1 MVRTK
6 VKCFGASDPGRVR
19 RNNEDAFHIDAERGI
34 FLVVDGIGGQA
45 AGEKAAEIA
54 LGRIRTR
61 LERQTGTTEQRVR
74 EAIANANKEILQAAR
89 ANPEWQGMACV
100 LTVAVIENGEAVV
113 GHVGDSRL
121 YQIRRGEIRKIT
133 HDHSP
138 VGEREDSGE
147 LTEAEAMRHPRRN
160 EVFRDVGSEDHTP
173 DDQDFIELQRIPFDG
188 DSALLLCSDGLSD
201 LVPSAEIRAAVERY
215 AGDPERAV
223 RELIEA
229 ANRAGG
235 KDNVTVLL
243 VEGEQFIATAA
254 PSGGRPSGP
263 AIAVPRRALV
273 ASRPAWFLYGL
284 ALAAGAAWFSR
295 GLWVPP
301 PVVIKPRVLAV
312 GQGAAYSTIAAAMA
326 EARDGDT
333 VDVMVGDYPE
343 QVRLKS
349 GVTVRSHVPREA
361 VLRAAPAAGGPA
373 PVGPGAAQ
381 RAAQGAAKGAG
392 QGAAQG
398 AAKGAAQAAAQ
409 GGAPAVAVWAQG
421 VKAARIEG
429 FQIVADPKAPLSPAV
444 LLENSQV
451 EVADL
456 DISGA
461 GVGVEIRGGAPSLV
475 GNAIHDCLA
484 EGVLVSG
491 EAAPW
496 ISHNS
501 FQRNKGAGLV
511 ARPGSKP
518 SLVGNV
524 FEKNTVD
531 LPPDVSNKRDFLIDA
546 PKARVREEVPRLRDE
561 APQGKKK

>member
-6 VKCFGASDPGRVR
+6 LKCFGASDPGRVR
-19 RNNEDAFHIDAERGI
+19 RNNEDAFHIDPDRGI

-54 LGRIRTR
+54 VDCLRKR
-61 LERQTGTTEQRVR
+61 LERQIGTADERVR
-74 EAIANANKEILQAAR
+74 EAIANANKAILQQAR

-100 LTVAVIENGEAVV
+100 LTVALLENGEAVV

-121 YQIRRGEIRKIT
+121 YLLRQGKIRKIT

-173 DDQDFIELQRIPFDG
+173 DDRDFIELRHIPFDA
-188 DSALLLCSDGLSD
+188 DSAMLLCSDGLSD
-201 LVPSAEIRAAVERY
+201 QVPAEDIRAAVERF
-215 AGDPERAV
+215 AGDPDRAV
-223 RELIEA
+223 RALIES

-243 VEGEQFIATAA
+243 VEGDQFAAPAATAPA
-254 PSGGRPSGP
+254 PP
-263 AIAVPRRALV
+263 ATPQPRRTIF

-284 ALAAGAAWFSR
+284 LLAAAAAWFSR
-295 GLWVPP
+295 SQWVPP
-301 PVVIKPRVLAV
+301 PVVIKQRVLAV
-312 GQGAAYSTIAAAMA
+312 GQKAQYSTIAAAMA

-333 VDVMVGDYPE
+333 VDVGVGDYPE
-343 QVRLKS
+343 QLLLKN
-349 GVTVRSHVPREA
+349 GVTVRSRIPREA
-361 VLRAAPAAGGPA
+361 VLRGIPGSTGPA
-373 PVGPGAAQ
+373 V
-381 RAAQGAAKGAG
+381 
-392 QGAAQG
+392 
-398 AAKGAAQAAAQ
+398 
-409 GGAPAVAVWAQG
+409 VAQG
-421 VKAARIEG
+421 VQRARIEG
-429 FQIVADPKAPLSPAV
+429 FQIVADPKMPLSPAV
-444 LLENSQV
+444 SLENAHV
-451 EVADL
+451 EVVDL

-461 GVGVEIRGGAPSLV
+461 GTGILIRGGAPLLV

-484 EGVLVSG
+484 EGVLILSD
-491 EAAPW
+491 AAPW

-501 FQRNKGAGLV
+501 IQRNKGAGLS

-518 SLVGNV
+518 SMAENV

-531 LPPDVSNKRDFLIDA
+531 LPPDVSDKRDFILDA
-546 PKARVREEVPRLRDE
+546 PKPRPRQETPHLREE
-561 APQGKKK
+561 APQGKKQ